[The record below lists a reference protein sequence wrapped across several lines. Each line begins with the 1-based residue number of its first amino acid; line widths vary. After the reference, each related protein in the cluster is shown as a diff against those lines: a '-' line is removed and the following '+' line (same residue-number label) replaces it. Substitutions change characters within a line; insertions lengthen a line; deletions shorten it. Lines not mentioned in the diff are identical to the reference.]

1 MGSTLRNEV
10 SAEAPAVEFRHVS
23 LSFDG
28 KAALRDVSFVLR
40 RGQMIC
46 VTGASDSGKSVL
58 LRLAIG
64 FYKPDSGQ
72 IFVGGREIQGLGEDE
87 MLAIRGWLM
96 GILFQEESLFTGMS
110 VYENAAYRL
119 AEYGWGEAETE
130 QGVREALRFVGLEG
144 DIDKLPGEL
153 SGGMRRRLEIARAFI
168 GWPPIMLFDE
178 PTSGLDPINEGQVL
192 DLIIRARD
200 LRGIS
205 SLLVTKQLLQ
215 IPYLAT
221 HRAVE
226 VAGGVELREASPS
239 EAPDVRVLF
248 LHEGEVM
255 FLGAPAEFFA
265 NKTPAVT
272 YMTEA
277 RARAPHAPVNVADPW
292 DKRRRPKRESVV
304 THAGR

>member
-1 MGSTLRNEV
+1 MNSTPRSET

-28 KAALRDVSFVLR
+28 SAALHDVSFTLR

-46 VTGASDSGKSVL
+46 VTGASGSGKSVL
-58 LRLAIG
+58 LRLAVG
-64 FYKPDSGQ
+64 FHKPEEGQ

-87 MLAIRGWLM
+87 LLAIRGWLM
-96 GILFQEESLFTGMS
+96 GIVFQEESLFTGMT

-119 AEYGWGEAETE
+119 AEHGWGEAETE

-144 DIDKLPGEL
+144 DIDKLPEEL
-153 SGGMRRRLEIARAFI
+153 SGGMRRRLEIARAFV

-178 PTSGLDPINEGQVL
+178 PTSGLDPLNEGQVL
-192 DLIIRARD
+192 DLVVRARD

-205 SLLVTKQLLQ
+205 SILVTKQLHQ
-215 IPYLAT
+215 IPYLAA

-226 VAGGVELREASPS
+226 VAGGVEVCEAAPS

-248 LHEGEVM
+248 LHKGEVA
-255 FLGAPAEFFA
+255 FFGTPDEFQA
-265 NKTPAVT
+265 NTMPAVT
-272 YMTEA
+272 YMTRASAEA
-277 RARAPHAPVNVADPW
+277 RPPGTYVADPW
-292 DKRRRPKRESVV
+292 GRRRRPKPTLLHLPR
-304 THAGR
+304 